1 MDHELKCKL
10 QNFQIKNRRKSSWPE
25 VRQRALRLD
34 KKSMVQKEN
43 MDTVDLIKVKN
54 FCYKRSN

>member
-34 KKSMVQKEN
+34 KKKHGPKKKMWIQWTSS
-43 MDTVDLIKVKN
+43 KVKN
-54 FCYKRSN
+54 FLL